1 MKERSV
7 REKKTGVL
15 RSVQHRE
22 VAEEKAYSELPV
34 RLDTKQQEKDQ
45 RHRAN

>member
-7 REKKTGVL
+7 REMTKKTGVL

-22 VAEEKAYSELPV
+22 EKAYSELPV
-34 RLDTKQQEKDQ
+34 TLDTKQQEKY
-45 RHRAN
+45 